1 MLKITN
7 KKLSTAGI
15 EFSLPEKFYIDFEGM
30 EGIHPDGLNLLS
42 PEKDCY
48 ISFMTTEVEFSSPLE
63 SLMDI
68 FFDKHINENVINMFE
83 ENNNT
88 GYIWIEKPQMGKIC
102 DLNCA
107 FAKYETKADYYY
119 EVHFER
125 IKGYDRQLEIL
136 LAVPKKHR
144 VNIEEILN
152 RNNIKEFYNSI
163 KLLETN

>member
-15 EFSLPEKFYIDFEGM
+15 EFSLPEKFYIGFEEM
-30 EGIHPDGLNLLS
+30 EVIHPDRLNLLS

-68 FFDKHINENVINMFE
+68 FFDKPFNEKNINMFE

-88 GYIWIEKPQMGKIC
+88 GYIWIEKPQMCKIC

-107 FAKYETKADYYY
+107 IAKYETKADYYY

-125 IKGYDRQLEIL
+125 IEGYDRQLEIL
-136 LAVPKKHR
+136 LTVPKKHHI
-144 VNIEEILN
+144 NIEEILN

-163 KLLETN
+163 KLLATK